1 MGAHVEY
8 QGVMYRV
15 TSMNVMTNEARLE
28 NSESYEVITIDDLRE
43 KTIVRKGVTVGRKS
57 PQRTAKQNHVAPGVR
72 NMHEPHGA
80 FSASESEKSRGIS
93 AESKDTTHQK
103 EADFRLKPARSER
116 KAKSA
121 QPKEK
126 PQNNNNNNRQAG
138 RRSGSGNNNN
148 RRRDNSRRIPENNNN
163 NPNVTVRS
171 FKSSKTRASE
181 AAKEAKK

>member
-1 MGAHVEY
+1 
-8 QGVMYRV
+8 
-15 TSMNVMTNEARLE
+15 
-28 NSESYEVITIDDLRE
+28 
-43 KTIVRKGVTVGRKS
+43 
-57 PQRTAKQNHVAPGVR
+57 VAPGVR
-72 NMHEPHGA
+72 NLHEPHGS

-93 AESKDTTHQK
+93 AESKDTSHQK
-103 EADFRLKPARSER
+103 EADLKLKPARNDR
-116 KAKSA
+116 KPKTQ

-126 PQNNNNNNRQAG
+126 PQNNNSNNNRQAG

-163 NPNVTVRS
+163 PNVTVRS